1 LAILS
6 PQISRILADNR
17 QPEKRKE
24 EEKEKRRSAR
34 IRVHPRERTL
44 AAKDCQ
50 VTKLRNR
57 KIRALTLPLPL
68 PYSDMVPLM
77 TVTTRLRVSDDITKL
92 VGETPML
99 QLKRLTP
106 KGSAN
111 IFAKLEYLNPGG
123 SVKDRAAIGLI
134 ARAEAEGRLKPG
146 GTIIDATA
154 GNTGIGLALIGVNRG
169 YKVRLFVPEK
179 FSEEKVLIMRA
190 FGAEVT
196 RTPDAEGMQ
205 GAISRAKDLAASDPS
220 AFLAAQFD
228 NPANTD
234 FHYETT
240 AHEIFEQMEG
250 RIDAITIGCGTAGTF
265 SGVARY
271 LKERIKKVH
280 CVAVETQGSILGG
293 GPAGPHKVE
302 GIGNSF
308 IPGNFDRSVC
318 DEVFMVT
325 DPQAFGMVKE
335 LAAREGVLGGSSS
348 GANVYAAV
356 EIAKR
361 LGPGKRVVTMIPD
374 SAERYLSKK
383 IFEGGI

>member
-1 LAILS
+1 M
-6 PQISRILADNR
+6 D
-17 QPEKRKE
+17 
-24 EEKEKRRSAR
+24 
-34 IRVHPRERTL
+34 
-44 AAKDCQ
+44 
-50 VTKLRNR
+50 
-57 KIRALTLPLPL
+57 
-68 PYSDMVPLM
+68 
-77 TVTTRLRVSDDITKL
+77 TTTQTSRLRLSDDISLL

-99 QLKRLTP
+99 QMRKLAP
-106 KGSAN
+106 AGSAD

-134 ARAEAEGRLKPG
+134 ARAESEGKLKPG
-146 GTIIDATA
+146 GTVIEATA

-179 FSEEKVLIMRA
+179 FSEEKVIIMRA
-190 FGAEVT
+190 LGAEVT
-196 RTPDAEGMQ
+196 RTPESEGMQ
-205 GAISRAKDLAASDPS
+205 GAIQRARDLQASNPD

-228 NPANTD
+228 NQANTD
-234 FHYETT
+234 YHYETT
-240 AHEIFEQMEG
+240 AREIFEQMEG

-265 SGVARY
+265 TGVSRF
-271 LKERIKKVH
+271 LKERLPHVH
-280 CVAVETQGSILGG
+280 SVAVETQGSVLGG
-293 GPAGPHKVE
+293 GQPAPHKVE
-302 GIGNSF
+302 GIGNTF

-325 DPQAFGMVKE
+325 DEQAFRMVKD
-335 LAAREGVLGGSSS
+335 LAAREGVLGGSSA

-361 LGPGKRVVTMIPD
+361 LGAGKRVVTMIPD

>member
-1 LAILS
+1 
-6 PQISRILADNR
+6 
-17 QPEKRKE
+17 
-24 EEKEKRRSAR
+24 
-34 IRVHPRERTL
+34 
-44 AAKDCQ
+44 
-50 VTKLRNR
+50 
-57 KIRALTLPLPL
+57 
-68 PYSDMVPLM
+68 M
-77 TVTTRLRVSDDITKL
+77 TATTRLRVSDDITKL

-99 QLKRLTP
+99 QLKKLAPR
-106 KGSAN
+106 GSAD

-134 ARAEAEGRLKPG
+134 ARAEAEGKLRPG
-146 GTIIDATA
+146 GTIIEATA

-169 YKVRLFVPEK
+169 YKVRLFVPER

-271 LKERIKKVH
+271 LKERIKNVH
-280 CVAVETQGSILGG
+280 AVAVETQGSILGG

-318 DEVFMVT
+318 DEVFKVT
-325 DPQAFGMVKE
+325 DEQAFGMVKD

-383 IFEGGI
+383 IFEGGV